1 MDNKCFD
8 ILLDKLNKFTK
19 KTILN
24 KDLDIQLLYNLSI
37 YQKIKIFCN
46 YLDTLDKKQLN
57 NEFQEIILKCGKK

>member
-8 ILLDKLNKFTK
+8 ILLDKLNKFIK

-24 KDLDIQLLYNLSI
+24 EDLDIELLYNLKM

-46 YLDTLDKKQLN
+46 YLDTLDKKRLN